1 MTVWK
6 NVLKRRFSGF
16 GFVLPVLIFLL
27 LFVTYPIISNTILS
41 FTNSSNKFVGLDNFK
56 SVFADDTAVF
66 SIINSLLYVGASVI
80 GQLIIGTWA
89 GILLNREFKGK
100 GVARSAV
107 LIPWVI
113 PGAVAATTWAWMY
126 HSDYGIISHIFM
138 ELGILSD
145 RGPLA
150 MPGLVMPAL
159 ILVNV
164 WKMFPFVAVMVLAGL
179 KGIEQSLFEAADV
192 DGASLLQKLWYITIP
207 QLRPILTTL
216 LLLLTIWGFNSI
228 TLIYTMTGGGPAN
241 LSMILPIHIFQ
252 QTFQYYNLNKAA
264 AESIILFFVLLI
276 IIVMYMRTL
285 TEKDAR

>member
-1 MTVWK
+1 M
-6 NVLKRRFSGF
+6 NSRRINLSKKFAGF

-27 LFVTYPIISNTILS
+27 LFITYPIVSNIALS
-41 FTNSSNKFVGLDNFK
+41 FTDRNNEFVGLQNFRA
-56 SVFADDTAVF
+56 VFADDTAVF
-66 SIINSLLYVGASVI
+66 SMYNSLIYVGFSVI
-80 GQLIIGTWA
+80 GQLVVGTWA
-89 GILLNREFKGK
+89 GILLNQEFKGK
-100 GVARSAV
+100 GVARSAI

-126 HSDYGIISHIFM
+126 HSDYGIISHMFM

-150 MPGLVMPAL
+150 IPHLVMPAL

-192 DGASLLQKLWYITIP
+192 DGANLLQKLFYITIP

-216 LLLLTIWGFNSI
+216 ILLLTIWGFNSI

-252 QTFQYYNLNKAA
+252 QTFQYYNLHKAA
-264 AESIILFFVLLI
+264 AESIILFFILLI
-276 IIVMYMRTL
+276 IIVMYMKTL
-285 TEKDAR
+285 TEKEN

>member
-1 MTVWK
+1 
-6 NVLKRRFSGF
+6 
-16 GFVLPVLIFLL
+16 
-27 LFVTYPIISNTILS
+27 
-41 FTNSSNKFVGLDNFK
+41 
-56 SVFADDTAVF
+56 
-66 SIINSLLYVGASVI
+66 
-80 GQLIIGTWA
+80 
-89 GILLNREFKGK
+89 
-100 GVARSAV
+100 
-107 LIPWVI
+107 
-113 PGAVAATTWAWMY
+113 
-126 HSDYGIISHIFM
+126 
-138 ELGILSD
+138 
-145 RGPLA
+145 
-150 MPGLVMPAL
+150 
-159 ILVNV
+159 
-164 WKMFPFVAVMVLAGL
+164 MFPFVAVMVLAGL

>member
-1 MTVWK
+1 
-6 NVLKRRFSGF
+6 
-16 GFVLPVLIFLL
+16 
-27 LFVTYPIISNTILS
+27 
-41 FTNSSNKFVGLDNFK
+41 
-56 SVFADDTAVF
+56 
-66 SIINSLLYVGASVI
+66 
-80 GQLIIGTWA
+80 
-89 GILLNREFKGK
+89 
-100 GVARSAV
+100 
-107 LIPWVI
+107 
-113 PGAVAATTWAWMY
+113 
-126 HSDYGIISHIFM
+126 
-138 ELGILSD
+138 
-145 RGPLA
+145 